1 MTYTP
6 EFNDDE
12 KIDSQGIL
20 QMKKLV
26 LLLLTITIFST
37 QAKSDVCNE
46 QVTYGFNKF
55 KMSDYSCANEPQEN
69 LTCYSANAQTNNLN
83 VPYAI
88 SVEYC
93 KLDRGYKWKAQK
105 FDKDFTVKDGLT
117 TFYVLNEKRGDI
129 FDCIYLRNKNKT
141 SQRVVLYCDGDKKDG
156 FSQEEVKNLI
166 NQKKD
171 FVPN

>member
-1 MTYTP
+1 
-6 EFNDDE
+6 
-12 KIDSQGIL
+12 
-20 QMKKLV
+20 MKKLV
-26 LLLLTITIFST
+26 LVPLTIIMFST
-37 QAKSDVCNE
+37 QAISDVCNE

-55 KMSDYSCANEPQEN
+55 KMSDYVCATVPREN
-69 LTCYSANAQTNNLN
+69 LKCYSANAQTNYLN

-93 KLDRGYKWKAQK
+93 KLDRGYKWRAQK
-105 FDKDFTVKDGLT
+105 FDKDFTVQDGLT
-117 TFYVLNEKRGDI
+117 KLYVLNEKRGDI
-129 FDCIYLRNKNKT
+129 FDCIYLRNKNT
-141 SQRVVLYCDGDKKDG
+141 VSQRVVLYCDGNKKDG

>member
-1 MTYTP
+1 
-6 EFNDDE
+6 
-12 KIDSQGIL
+12 
-20 QMKKLV
+20 MKKLV
-26 LLLLTITIFST
+26 LLLFTIIMFST

-55 KMSDYSCANEPQEN
+55 KMSDYSCATEPQEN

-117 TFYVLNEKRGDI
+117 TFTRICGAHSAAKLLPKASTPPLDAATEA
-129 FDCIYLRNKNKT
+129 
-141 SQRVVLYCDGDKKDG
+141 
-156 FSQEEVKNLI
+156 
-166 NQKKD
+166 
-171 FVPN
+171 